1 MIVYKV
7 YEDTTATPTKS
18 FRGWNRMTDAIQFA
32 SSLLKNSTVSKNVSV
47 YEVIDNTTDIMVYFE
62 AMPYEVPP
70 NSR

>member
-7 YEDTTATPTKS
+7 YENTASTPTKS

-32 SSLLKNSTVSKNVSV
+32 SSLLKAATVSKNVSV
-47 YEVIDNTTDIMVYFE
+47 YEVIDNTTDILVYFE